1 MLILNTVWLL
11 IACISSHL
19 HVGNGCFGANAL
31 FNYSWGIDSGG
42 KEWGRVVVGL
52 GFESLYVFRVFVCGR
67 DLSTCFLFHLF
78 NYVEL
83 RVCSVNNLCFH
94 TPTCSHPASAL

>member
-1 MLILNTVWLL
+1 MV

-52 GFESLYVFRVFVCGR
+52 GFESLYVFVF
-67 DLSTCFLFHLF
+67 L
-78 NYVEL
+78 YVEEI
-83 RVCSVNNLCFH
+83 F
-94 TPTCSHPASAL
+94 